1 MTTCLRQFGIMV
13 SPLSRAVGQRG
24 VGLIALVTTG
34 LRTLSTAGPP
44 LWWSACTDF
53 FFLCQR
59 LYVTTSWWGGLP
71 LMRVAS
77 TLSWASLAGWLAW
90 WAEPCAHRQ

>member
-53 FFLCQR
+53 F
-59 LYVTTSWWGGLP
+59 
-71 LMRVAS
+71 
-77 TLSWASLAGWLAW
+77 LSVSALIRHDVVVGWLASY
-90 WAEPCAHRQ
+90 ACGVYPVVGQPGGLASLVG